1 MSAVVPEYSAVVL
14 ALASASLFTLPLQG
28 RVKKEDGLFEN

>member
-14 ALASASLFTLPLQG
+14 ALASASLFTLPRRG
-28 RVKKEDGLFEN
+28 RVSEQVA